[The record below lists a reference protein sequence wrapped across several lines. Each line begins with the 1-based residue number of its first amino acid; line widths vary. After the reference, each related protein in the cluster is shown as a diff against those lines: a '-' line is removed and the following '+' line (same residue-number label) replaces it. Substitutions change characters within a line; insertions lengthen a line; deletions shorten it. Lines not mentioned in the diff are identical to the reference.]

1 MERFQR
7 KMKKSN
13 SLLVL
18 NNNENFLE
26 KINFNDNNK
35 KEFCEYVYSRLKHK
49 IFLEKI
55 LHIIK
60 ITQIEF
66 LSQISAHKKN
76 NKFSYKIIKNIL
88 QELKNE
94 LDSTFKDNIQNKT
107 NIESTTN
114 KNKSD
119 LIKNI
124 FGKVKKDN
132 NLKIK
137 NNKNQIINYKY
148 CVELPNLKLLNF
160 KIENQL
166 TYMDI
171 KIKLLSPNLFNNK
184 NTSKYVYLFLDSK
197 NDTTQAYNFLH
208 DNLIYIREAFKLIVK
223 NKELQNNRLL
233 QMNAAV
239 NILKEECHLIKKNFQ
254 NEYINTS
261 QIINE
266 ESKEYITKTG
276 VCTNEI
282 YNNNN
287 KINEY
292 ESDNIYKNKL
302 VRVNGNNND

>member
-1 MERFQR
+1 MNWIQ
-7 KMKKSN
+7 
-13 SLLVL
+13 LL
-18 NNNENFLE
+18 
-26 KINFNDNNK
+26 
-35 KEFCEYVYSRLKHK
+35 
-49 IFLEKI
+49 
-55 LHIIK
+55 
-60 ITQIEF
+60 
-66 LSQISAHKKN
+66 
-76 NKFSYKIIKNIL
+76 KII
-88 QELKNE
+88 
-94 LDSTFKDNIQNKT
+94 FKIKQ
-107 NIESTTN
+107 N

-184 NTSKYVYLFLDSK
+184 DTFKYVYLFLDSK

-223 NKELQNNRLL
+223 NKELQNSRLL

-302 VRVNGNNND
+302 VRVNENNND

>member
-1 MERFQR
+1 
-7 KMKKSN
+7 MKKSN

-18 NNNENFLE
+18 NNSENFLE

-223 NKELQNNRLL
+223 NKELQNSRLL

-287 KINEY
+287 NKINEF
-292 ESDNIYKNKL
+292 EGDNIYKNKL

>member
-1 MERFQR
+1 
-7 KMKKSN
+7 MKKSN

-148 CVELPNLKLLNF
+148 SVELPNLKLLNF

>member
-1 MERFQR
+1 
-7 KMKKSN
+7 MKKSN

-148 CVELPNLKLLNF
+148 SVELPNLKLLNF

-184 NTSKYVYLFLDSK
+184 DTFKYVYLFLDGK

-239 NILKEECHLIKKNFQ
+239 NILKEECRLIKKNFQ
-254 NEYINTS
+254 NEYVNTS

-287 KINEY
+287 NKTNEY

>member
-1 MERFQR
+1 
-7 KMKKSN
+7 MKKSN

-148 CVELPNLKLLNF
+148 SVELPNLKLLNF

-184 NTSKYVYLFLDSK
+184 DTFKYVYLFLDGK

-287 KINEY
+287 NKINEY
-292 ESDNIYKNKL
+292 ENDNIYKNKL
-302 VRVNGNNND
+302 VRVNENNND

>member
-1 MERFQR
+1 
-7 KMKKSN
+7 MKKSN

-18 NNNENFLE
+18 NNSENFLE

-239 NILKEECHLIKKNFQ
+239 SILKEECRLIKKNFQ

-292 ESDNIYKNKL
+292 ENDNIYKNKL
-302 VRVNGNNND
+302 VRVNENNND

>member
-1 MERFQR
+1 
-7 KMKKSN
+7 MKKSN

-148 CVELPNLKLLNF
+148 CVELPDLKLLNF

-223 NKELQNNRLL
+223 NKELQNSRLL
-233 QMNAAV
+233 QMNTAV
-239 NILKEECHLIKKNFQ
+239 NILKEECRLIKKNFQ
-254 NEYINTS
+254 NEYVNTS

-287 KINEY
+287 NKINEF
-292 ESDNIYKNKL
+292 EGDIIYKNKL
-302 VRVNGNNND
+302 VRVNGNNDD

>member
-1 MERFQR
+1 
-7 KMKKSN
+7 MKKSN

-18 NNNENFLE
+18 NNSENFLE
-26 KINFNDNNK
+26 KINFNGDNK

-184 NTSKYVYLFLDSK
+184 DTFKYVYLFLDGK

-287 KINEY
+287 NKINEY

>member
-1 MERFQR
+1 
-7 KMKKSN
+7 MKKSN

-18 NNNENFLE
+18 NNSENFLE

-148 CVELPNLKLLNF
+148 SVELPNLKLLNF

-184 NTSKYVYLFLDSK
+184 DTFKYVYLFLDGK

-223 NKELQNNRLL
+223 NKELQNSRLL

-302 VRVNGNNND
+302 VRVNENNND

>member
-1 MERFQR
+1 
-7 KMKKSN
+7 MKKSN

-18 NNNENFLE
+18 NNSENFLE

-223 NKELQNNRLL
+223 NKELQNSRLL

-287 KINEY
+287 NKINEY

-302 VRVNGNNND
+302 VRVNGNNDD

>member
-1 MERFQR
+1 
-7 KMKKSN
+7 MKKSN

-18 NNNENFLE
+18 NNSENFLE
-26 KINFNDNNK
+26 KINFNGNNK

-184 NTSKYVYLFLDSK
+184 DTFKYVYLFLDGK

-223 NKELQNNRLL
+223 NKELQNSRLL

-287 KINEY
+287 NNKINEF
-292 ESDNIYKNKL
+292 EGDNIYKNKL

>member
-1 MERFQR
+1 
-7 KMKKSN
+7 MKKSN

-18 NNNENFLE
+18 NNSENFLE

-184 NTSKYVYLFLDSK
+184 DTFKYVYLFLDSK

-208 DNLIYIREAFKLIVK
+208 DNLIYIREEFKLIVK

-287 KINEY
+287 KTNEY

>member
-1 MERFQR
+1 
-7 KMKKSN
+7 MKKSN

-148 CVELPNLKLLNF
+148 SVELPNLKLLNF

-184 NTSKYVYLFLDSK
+184 DTFKYVYLFLDGK
-197 NDTTQAYNFLH
+197 NDTNQAYNFLH

>member
-1 MERFQR
+1 
-7 KMKKSN
+7 MKKSN

-18 NNNENFLE
+18 NNSENFLE

-160 KIENQL
+160 KIKNQL

-184 NTSKYVYLFLDSK
+184 DTFKYVYLFLDGK

-239 NILKEECHLIKKNFQ
+239 IILKEECHLIKKNFQ

-287 KINEY
+287 NKINEY

>member
-1 MERFQR
+1 
-7 KMKKSN
+7 MKKSN

-148 CVELPNLKLLNF
+148 SVELPNLKLLNF

-184 NTSKYVYLFLDSK
+184 DTFKYVYLFLDGK

-239 NILKEECHLIKKNFQ
+239 NILKEECRLIKKNFQ
-254 NEYINTS
+254 NEYVNTS

-287 KINEY
+287 NKINEY

>member
-1 MERFQR
+1 
-7 KMKKSN
+7 MKKSN

-184 NTSKYVYLFLDSK
+184 DTFKYVYLFLDGK
-197 NDTTQAYNFLH
+197 NDTTLAYNFLH

-239 NILKEECHLIKKNFQ
+239 NILKEECRLIKKNFQ
-254 NEYINTS
+254 NEYVNTS

-287 KINEY
+287 KTNEY

-302 VRVNGNNND
+302 VRVNENNND

>member
-1 MERFQR
+1 
-7 KMKKSN
+7 MKKSN

-239 NILKEECHLIKKNFQ
+239 NILKEECRLIKKNFQ
-254 NEYINTS
+254 NEYVNTS

-287 KINEY
+287 NNKINEY
-292 ESDNIYKNKL
+292 ENDNIYKNKL
-302 VRVNGNNND
+302 VRVNENNND

>member
-1 MERFQR
+1 
-7 KMKKSN
+7 MKKSN

-18 NNNENFLE
+18 NNSENFLE

-66 LSQISAHKKN
+66 LSQISAYKKN

-114 KNKSD
+114 RNKSD

-184 NTSKYVYLFLDSK
+184 DTFKYVYLFLDSK

-223 NKELQNNRLL
+223 NKELQNSRLL

-287 KINEY
+287 KINEF
-292 ESDNIYKNKL
+292 EGDNIYKNKL

>member
-1 MERFQR
+1 
-7 KMKKSN
+7 MKKSN

-148 CVELPNLKLLNF
+148 SVELPNLKLLNF

-184 NTSKYVYLFLDSK
+184 DTFKYVYLFLDGK

-282 YNNNN
+282 SNNNN

-302 VRVNGNNND
+302 VRVNENNND

>member
-1 MERFQR
+1 
-7 KMKKSN
+7 MKKSN

-18 NNNENFLE
+18 NNSENFLE

-184 NTSKYVYLFLDSK
+184 NTSKYVYLFLDGK

>member
-1 MERFQR
+1 
-7 KMKKSN
+7 MKKSN

-18 NNNENFLE
+18 NNSENFLE

-184 NTSKYVYLFLDSK
+184 DTFKYVYLFLDGK
-197 NDTTQAYNFLH
+197 NDTTQAFNFLH

-287 KINEY
+287 NKINEY

>member
-1 MERFQR
+1 
-7 KMKKSN
+7 MKKSN

-18 NNNENFLE
+18 NNSENLLE

-148 CVELPNLKLLNF
+148 SVELPNLKLLNF

-184 NTSKYVYLFLDSK
+184 DTFKYVYLFLDGK

-239 NILKEECHLIKKNFQ
+239 NILKEECHLIEKNFQ

-287 KINEY
+287 NKINEY

-302 VRVNGNNND
+302 VRVNENNND

>member
-1 MERFQR
+1 
-7 KMKKSN
+7 MKKSN

-94 LDSTFKDNIQNKT
+94 LDSTFKDNVQNKT

-148 CVELPNLKLLNF
+148 SVELPNLKLLNF

-184 NTSKYVYLFLDSK
+184 DTFKYVYLFLDSK

-223 NKELQNNRLL
+223 NKELQNSRLL
-233 QMNAAV
+233 QMNTAV
-239 NILKEECHLIKKNFQ
+239 NILKEECRLIKKNFQ

-287 KINEY
+287 KTNEY

-302 VRVNGNNND
+302 VRVNENNND

>member
-1 MERFQR
+1 
-7 KMKKSN
+7 MKKSN

-18 NNNENFLE
+18 NNSENFLE

-137 NNKNQIINYKY
+137 NSKNQIINYKY

-171 KIKLLSPNLFNNK
+171 KIKLLSHNLFNNK
-184 NTSKYVYLFLDSK
+184 NTSKYVYLFLDGK

-282 YNNNN
+282 SNNNN

-302 VRVNGNNND
+302 VRVNGNNDD

>member
-1 MERFQR
+1 
-7 KMKKSN
+7 MKKSN

-223 NKELQNNRLL
+223 NKELQNSRLL
-233 QMNAAV
+233 QMNTAV
-239 NILKEECHLIKKNFQ
+239 NILKEECRLIKKNFQ
-254 NEYINTS
+254 NEYVNTS

-287 KINEY
+287 NKINEF
-292 ESDNIYKNKL
+292 EGDNIYKNKL

>member
-1 MERFQR
+1 
-7 KMKKSN
+7 MKKSN

-287 KINEY
+287 KTNEY

-302 VRVNGNNND
+302 VRVNENNND

>member
-1 MERFQR
+1 
-7 KMKKSN
+7 MKKSN

-18 NNNENFLE
+18 NNSENFLE

-184 NTSKYVYLFLDSK
+184 NTSKYVYLFLDGK

-223 NKELQNNRLL
+223 NKELQNSRLL

-287 KINEY
+287 KINEF
-292 ESDNIYKNKL
+292 EGDNIYKNKL

>member
-1 MERFQR
+1 
-7 KMKKSN
+7 MKKSN

-66 LSQISAHKKN
+66 LSQISAYKKN

-184 NTSKYVYLFLDSK
+184 DTFKYVYLFLDGK

>member
-1 MERFQR
+1 
-7 KMKKSN
+7 MKKSN

-18 NNNENFLE
+18 NNSENFLE
-26 KINFNDNNK
+26 KINFNGDNK

-171 KIKLLSPNLFNNK
+171 KIKLLSHNLFNNK
-184 NTSKYVYLFLDSK
+184 NTSKYVYLFLDCK

-287 KINEY
+287 NKINEY

>member
-1 MERFQR
+1 
-7 KMKKSN
+7 MKKSN

-35 KEFCEYVYSRLKHK
+35 KEFCEFIYSRLKHK

-148 CVELPNLKLLNF
+148 SVELPNLKLLNF

-184 NTSKYVYLFLDSK
+184 DTFKYVYLFLDGK

-287 KINEY
+287 KTNEY

>member
-1 MERFQR
+1 
-7 KMKKSN
+7 MKKSN

-66 LSQISAHKKN
+66 LSQISTHKKN

-171 KIKLLSPNLFNNK
+171 KIKLLSTNLFNNK
-184 NTSKYVYLFLDSK
+184 NTSKYVYLFLDGK

-287 KINEY
+287 NKINEF
-292 ESDNIYKNKL
+292 EGDIIYKNKL

>member
-1 MERFQR
+1 
-7 KMKKSN
+7 MKKSN

-148 CVELPNLKLLNF
+148 SVELPNLKLLNF

-184 NTSKYVYLFLDSK
+184 DTFKYVYLFLDSK

-287 KINEY
+287 NKINEY
-292 ESDNIYKNKL
+292 ENDNIYKNKL
-302 VRVNGNNND
+302 VRVNENNND

>member
-1 MERFQR
+1 
-7 KMKKSN
+7 MKKSN

-18 NNNENFLE
+18 NNSENFLE

-223 NKELQNNRLL
+223 NKELQNSRLL

-282 YNNNN
+282 SNNNN

-302 VRVNGNNND
+302 VRVNGNNDD

>member
-1 MERFQR
+1 
-7 KMKKSN
+7 MKKSN

-287 KINEY
+287 KINEF
-292 ESDNIYKNKL
+292 EGDNIYKNKL
-302 VRVNGNNND
+302 VRVNENNND

>member
-1 MERFQR
+1 
-7 KMKKSN
+7 MKKSN

-184 NTSKYVYLFLDSK
+184 DTFKYVYLFLDSK

-287 KINEY
+287 NKINEY

>member
-1 MERFQR
+1 
-7 KMKKSN
+7 MKKSN

-66 LSQISAHKKN
+66 LAQISAQKKN

-184 NTSKYVYLFLDSK
+184 DTFKYVYLFLDSK

-287 KINEY
+287 NNNKINEF
-292 ESDNIYKNKL
+292 EGDNIYKNKL

>member
-1 MERFQR
+1 
-7 KMKKSN
+7 MKKSN

-18 NNNENFLE
+18 NNSENFLE

-223 NKELQNNRLL
+223 NKELQNSRLL

-287 KINEY
+287 NNKINEF
-292 ESDNIYKNKL
+292 EGDNIYKNKL

>member
-1 MERFQR
+1 
-7 KMKKSN
+7 MKKSN

-26 KINFNDNNK
+26 KINFNGDNK

-184 NTSKYVYLFLDSK
+184 NTSKYVYLFLDGK

-239 NILKEECHLIKKNFQ
+239 SILKEECRLIKKNFQ
-254 NEYINTS
+254 NEYVNTS

-292 ESDNIYKNKL
+292 ENDNIYKNKL
-302 VRVNGNNND
+302 VRVNENNND

>member
-1 MERFQR
+1 
-7 KMKKSN
+7 MKKSN

-184 NTSKYVYLFLDSK
+184 DTFKYVYLFLDSK

-223 NKELQNNRLL
+223 NKELQNSRLL

-239 NILKEECHLIKKNFQ
+239 NILKEECRLIKKNFQ

-287 KINEY
+287 KINEF
-292 ESDNIYKNKL
+292 EGDNIYKNKL
-302 VRVNGNNND
+302 VRVNGDNND

>member
-1 MERFQR
+1 
-7 KMKKSN
+7 MKKSN

-18 NNNENFLE
+18 NNSENFLE

-132 NLKIK
+132 NVKIK

-184 NTSKYVYLFLDSK
+184 DTFKYVYLFLDGK

-287 KINEY
+287 KTNEY

-302 VRVNGNNND
+302 VRVNENNND